1 MNRNELCW
9 CGSGKKYKKCHAD
22 FDERIASI
30 RYDVIKGQVRPPRK
44 IINNAADIEGI
55 RKAAVINDGVLDLME
70 TLVHPGIDTESLDR
84 AAHDYITERGGIP
97 ACLGFEG
104 FPKSICTSINN
115 VVCHG
120 IPSKKDVL
128 KEGDIVNVD
137 STVIVDG
144 YYADASRMYLVGKV
158 PAAAE
163 RLVQVTKECMER
175 GIAAARPWHF
185 LGDIGAACDAH
196 ARANGCSVVTQLGGH
211 GVGKDFHEEPFVPH
225 VGEVD
230 TGMLLVPGMVLTV
243 EPMIN
248 AGKYKVTVDKK
259 DGWTVR
265 TQDGS
270 LSAQWEKTILITETG
285 TEVLSS

>member
-22 FDERIASI
+22 FDERVASI
-30 RYDVIKGQVRPPRK
+30 RYDVLRGQVRPPRK

-55 RKAAVINDGVLDLME
+55 RRAAVINDGVLDLME
-70 TLVHPGIDTESLDR
+70 TLVHPGVDTETLDR
-84 AAHDYITERGGIP
+84 AAHDYIVERGGIP

-137 STVIVDG
+137 STVILGG

-185 LGDIGAACDAH
+185 LGDVSAACGDWAH
-196 ARANGCSVVTQLGGH
+196 ANGYSVVTALGGH
-211 GVGKDFHEEPFVPH
+211 GVGKDFHMEPFVP
-225 VGEVD
+225 
-230 TGMLLVPGMVLTV
+230 
-243 EPMIN
+243 
-248 AGKYKVTVDKK
+248 A
-259 DGWTVR
+259 
-265 TQDGS
+265 
-270 LSAQWEKTILITETG
+270 
-285 TEVLSS
+285 